1 MKNYKLFIVMAMVLV
16 LVGTASVSR
25 RKQEVV
31 TAKKVKIKL
40 SDDPVKN
47 QRQILEELTIIKQNQ
62 VKILEN
68 QTKIMNDTKLI
79 RALQP

>member
-16 LVGTASVSR
+16 LVSTASVYR
-25 RKQEVV
+25 KKQEVV
-31 TAKKVKIKL
+31 AERKTVIKL

-47 QRQILEELTIIKQNQ
+47 QRKILEELNIIKQNQ

-68 QTKIMNDTKLI
+68 QAKIMNDTKLI

>member
-25 RKQEVV
+25 KKKDVVAERKTV
-31 TAKKVKIKL
+31 IKL

-47 QRQILEELTIIKQNQ
+47 QRQILEELNIIKENQ
-62 VKILEN
+62 AKILEN
-68 QTKIMNDTKLI
+68 QTRIMNDTKLI